1 MRPHLDSPES
11 SETAATIADLPCL
24 DTRTDPATA
33 ASDQIC
39 RDFRDA
45 LGSFA
50 TGVTVLTTLTPDGR
64 PIGVTISSF
73 NSVSLQPPLI
83 LWSLA
88 CDSPRLEAFR
98 NASHYA
104 VNVLA
109 ADQEWVSDSFANRED
124 NRFSGVRVSKGLA
137 DVPLIKGC
145 VAWFEC
151 SNEARYPGGDHLI
164 FLGRVQ
170 RFARGEVAEPL
181 IFHAGRYRRLRG
193 DSGQ

>member
-1 MRPHLDSPES
+1 MRPPLDSPEN
-11 SETAATIADLPCL
+11 SETAATIVDRPCL
-24 DTRTDPATA
+24 DTRTDHATT
-33 ASDQIC
+33 ASNQIG
-39 RDFRDA
+39 RSFRDT

-50 TGVTVLTTLTPDGR
+50 TGVTVLTALTPDGK

-98 NASHYA
+98 TASHYA

-109 ADQEWVSDSFANRED
+109 ADQEWVSDSFASRED
-124 NRFSGVRVSKGLA
+124 NRFSRVRVSKGIA
-137 DVPLIKGC
+137 DVPLIEGC

-170 RFARGEVAEPL
+170 RFARGRVAEPL
-181 IFHAGRYRRLRG
+181 IFHAGRYRQLRS
-193 DSGQ
+193 DSGR